1 MISRELLC
9 ASWDAKPL
17 GRKYTIW
24 GQMPCRAWKRLEM
37 PGRNKIVVTAEYGR
51 NMDEMGEGGFNGYI
65 ICSPRPALLP
75 YSTLRPAVHLLP
87 CHYPSDALSVPKIP
101 HCQCF
106 LPRREPRRSWPDPEA
121 VPPALS
127 YRDIP
132 FCGKHLHLTVHHNRP
147 ITVSSLDRWRRREK
161 LSSEGVPI
169 AQRGGGL
176 ASPRIPLYPPESARS
191 RVRQP
196 IDA

>member
-1 MISRELLC
+1 MSCCALLGTRSR
-9 ASWDAKPL
+9 WDVSIRYGVKCHVAR
-17 GRKYTIW
+17 GN
-24 GQMPCRAWKRLEM
+24 GWKCQEETRLWSL
-37 PGRNKIVVTAEYGR
+37 R
-51 NMDEMGEGGFNGYI
+51 NMDAIWTKWGEGGFNGCI

-87 CHYPSDALSVPKIP
+87 CHYPSDALSAPKSP
-101 HCQCF
+101 RCRCF
-106 LPRREPRRSWPDPEA
+106 LPRREPRRSWPGPET
-121 VPPALS
+121 VPSALL

-132 FCGKHLHLTVHHNRP
+132 FRGKHLHLAVHHNRP

-161 LSSEGVPI
+161 PSREGVSI

-176 ASPRIPLYPPESARS
+176 ASPWIPLYPPESARS